1 MCRAFLLNGVDVFG
15 WQHKLIW
22 NWKSAYKW
30 ASIQFVTLGAAIQLA
45 LLAFPNDI
53 RQFLPDWATHATA
66 LFCFAAAAY
75 GRVTTRDPQQMTA
88 PPQKD
93 QDHV

>member
-1 MCRAFLLNGVDVFG
+1 MPGLFIMGLIVFG

-30 ASIQFVTLGAAIQLA
+30 ASIQFVAVGAAVQIA
-45 LLAFPNDI
+45 LLAFPSDI
-53 RQFLPDWATHATA
+53 RQFLPDYMTHGIA

-75 GRVTTRDPQQMTA
+75 GRVTTRDPATMA
-88 PPQKD
+88 SPPPPKD
-93 QDHV
+93 QSNV